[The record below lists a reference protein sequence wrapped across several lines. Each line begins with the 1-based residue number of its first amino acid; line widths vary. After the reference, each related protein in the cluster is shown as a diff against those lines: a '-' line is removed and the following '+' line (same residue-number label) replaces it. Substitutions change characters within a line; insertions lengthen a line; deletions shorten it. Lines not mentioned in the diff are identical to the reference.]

1 MVREQNKGEFTRSVE
16 VQDIQKLSA
25 GEVLVRVHYSSLNY
39 KDALS
44 ASGNR
49 GVTRRYP
56 HTPGIDA
63 AGFLIDLPPDGI
75 SVGFVAFPVTFGE
88 VRIIQQFIHPGQGFR
103 QVGG

>member
-1 MVREQNKGEFTRSVE
+1 MRQYRSYVVREVESGIFSGAVEQKVFKDLEKG
-16 VQDIQKLSA
+16 D
-25 GEVLVRVHYSSLNY
+25 VLVRVHYSSLNY

-63 AGFLIDLPPDGI
+63 AGRHAARHL
-75 SVGFVAFPVTFGE
+75 V
-88 VRIIQQFIHPGQGFR
+88 
-103 QVGG
+103 